1 MIKQFLIIGLLLWVM
16 PAWAEVLV
24 LSEPDLRI
32 TDKIVNDDLQKLH
45 DVQRRLDKVDIQA
58 VQFGRYHKAKAQAL
72 LDFAWDEYHE
82 NDRTGAVE
90 ASFSYAQA
98 LISALKEGKTDISM
112 ETRLLP
118 GTRIVEQADADT
130 IAAMKKDKHFH
141 CAQEPIATRE
151 VILLWMGHEYDE
163 LGWRHTRNQ
172 QKQSDALDKQAKEL
186 MAKCNAPQVVPA
198 QPELPCIPASRMCE
212 QAAPPS
218 FISPIIKRPAIP
230 THRTIVYFDL
240 DKHNLQATG
249 PGTLNAALQFIQQY
263 PDAYRIRIEAHTDR
277 LASTA
282 YNEKLS
288 KQRAKKVR
296 NYMAKHGVNGD
307 IIEIDWFG
315 ETRPVVFCADK
326 DYRSHKALAACLQ
339 KNRRAEVF
347 IYTVDSQ

>member
-1 MIKQFLIIGLLLWVM
+1 MIKQFLMIGMMLWAM
-16 PAWAEVLV
+16 PAWAEMLE

-32 TDKIVNDDLQKLH
+32 TDAIVDDDLQKLH
-45 DVQRRLDKVDIQA
+45 GVQRRLDRVDINNIA
-58 VQFGRYHKAKAQAL
+58 HGRYHKAKAQAL
-72 LDFAWDEYHE
+72 LDFTWDEYHE

-90 ASFSYAQA
+90 AAFNYSQELIAA
-98 LISALKEGKTDISM
+98 LEQGKTDISM
-112 ETRLLP
+112 DTRLLP
-118 GTRIVEQADADT
+118 GTRIVEQSDADA
-130 IAAMKKDKHFH
+130 IAAMKKDEHFH

-172 QKQSDALDKQAKEL
+172 QKQSDELDKQAKDL
-186 MAKCNAPQVVPA
+186 MAQCNVPAPQPA
-198 QPELPCIPASRMCE
+198 CIPASQICE
-212 QAAPPS
+212 QPAL
-218 FISPIIKRPAIP
+218 PIAVPVVKRPAIP

-249 PGTLNAALQFIQQY
+249 PGTLNAALQFIKQY

-288 KQRAKKVR
+288 QQRAKQVR
-296 NYMAKHGVNGD
+296 DYMSEHGVNAD
-307 IIEIDWFG
+307 IVEIAWFG

-326 DYRSHKALAACLQ
+326 DYKTHKALAACLQ
-339 KNRRAEVF
+339 KNRRAEVLL
-347 IYTVDSQ
+347 YTPDGQ